1 MTQGMEYNILIC
13 VLILIGSVFLL
24 LLLTALAHEIIRLV
38 REIKELSKEE
48 KEE

>member
-1 MTQGMEYNILIC
+1 MEYNILIC